1 MIYAVFNATRN
12 ISLGRQIVL
21 ANSSDERRTGL
32 LKRDS
37 LAEGCGLWINPCEA
51 VHTFFMRFSIDV
63 IFLDKQNRVR
73 KVRAELNPWRM
84 SGCLTARSVLELPAG
99 TAART
104 LTVPGDQ
111 LVFDRITGSP
121 APL

>member
-84 SGCLTARSVLELPAG
+84 SALLDRAIGAG
-99 TAART
+99 ASRGNCGANAHRA
-104 LTVPGDQ
+104 G
-111 LVFDRITGSP
+111 GSIGV
-121 APL
+121 